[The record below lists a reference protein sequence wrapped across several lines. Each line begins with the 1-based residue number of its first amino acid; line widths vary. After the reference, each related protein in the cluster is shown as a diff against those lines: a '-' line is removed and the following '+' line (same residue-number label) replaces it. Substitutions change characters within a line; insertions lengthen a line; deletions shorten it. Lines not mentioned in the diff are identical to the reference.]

1 MTDKKASQTFARVN
15 LPLLALGIFALLA
28 GMWAGLLRLAWLIPP
43 IVPTLAGV
51 HGPLMVAGFLGTLIS
66 MERAVALGR
75 RWAYAAPFFT
85 ALGATVLIVGVA
97 PALGALLITLGSTG
111 MVAIFI
117 VIVRR
122 QTVLFT
128 LAMAVGAV
136 CWFIGNAAWLFGA
149 PVSRVV
155 LWWTAFLVLTIVG
168 ERLELSRLLRL
179 SRRTEALFV
188 AAIGIFLT
196 GLVLNFVEDLVA
208 PSDSLAIG
216 TRIAGL
222 GMIALALWL
231 LQNDIARR
239 TVRQTGLTRFI
250 ALALLT
256 GYVWLLI
263 GGALRVLIG
272 DVSGGPQYDAI
283 LHTVF
288 LGFVFS
294 MIFGHAPII
303 LPAVLGR
310 AMPYSRLFY
319 AHLALL
325 HLSLILRVAS
335 DLGGAFALRQ
345 WGGMF
350 NVIAILLFLFSTARA
365 IRAGRGGR
373 ARSVSSRCRPAS
385 QVQPAR
391 SLSARARFAN
401 LNFRG

>member
-1 MTDKKASQTFARVN
+1 MTDIKFSRTIARIT
-15 LPLLALGIFALLA
+15 LPLLALGILALLA

-75 RWAYAAPFFT
+75 RWAFAAPLFT
-85 ALGATVLIVGVA
+85 ALGALVLIVGIA
-97 PALGALLITLGSTG
+97 PSQGALLITLGSVA
-111 MVAIFI
+111 MVAIFV

-122 QTVLFT
+122 QTILFT
-128 LAMAVGAV
+128 IVMAVGAG
-136 CWFIGNAAWLFGA
+136 CWLIGNAAWFFGV
-149 PVSRVV
+149 PISRVV

-168 ERLELSRLLRL
+168 ERLELSRLLHL

-188 AAIGIFLT
+188 AAIGLFIA
-196 GLVLNFVEDLVA
+196 GLVVDFVEGLVA
-208 PSDSLAIG
+208 PNDSLAIG

-222 GMIALALWL
+222 GMLVLALWL

-263 GGALRVLIG
+263 GGALRVVIG
-272 DVSGGPQYDAI
+272 NVSAGPQYDAI

-325 HLSLILRVAS
+325 HLSLVFRVAG
-335 DLGGAFALRQ
+335 DLGGLFALRQ
-345 WGGMF
+345 WGGMI
-350 NVIAILLFLFSTARA
+350 NVIAILLFLFNTARA
-365 IRAGRGGR
+365 MRTGQA
-373 ARSVSSRCRPAS
+373 
-385 QVQPAR
+385 
-391 SLSARARFAN
+391 
-401 LNFRG
+401 

>member
-1 MTDKKASQTFARVN
+1 MTWNEIPTRAR
-15 LPLLALGIFALLA
+15 LPLMALGIFALLA

-51 HGPLMVAGFLGTLIS
+51 HGPLMVDGFLGTLIS
-66 MERAVALGR
+66 MERAVAIGR
-75 RWAYAAPFFT
+75 RWTYAAPLFS
-85 ALGATVLIVGVA
+85 ALGALVLIAGVA
-97 PALGALLITLGSTG
+97 PALGALLITLGSAA

-128 LAMAVGAV
+128 VAMAVGAV
-136 CWFIGNAAWLFGA
+136 CWLIGNAVWLSGA
-149 PVSRVV
+149 PISRVV

-179 SRRTEALFV
+179 SRQTESLFL
-188 AAIGIFLT
+188 AAIGIFLA
-196 GLVLNFVEDLVA
+196 GLIADFIEGLVA
-208 PSDSLAIG
+208 PGDGLAIG

-231 LQNDIARR
+231 LQSDIARR

-263 GGALRVLIG
+263 GGALRVVIG

-310 AMPYSRLFY
+310 AMPYRRLFY

-325 HLSLILRVAS
+325 HLSLVLRVAG
-335 DLGGAFALRQ
+335 DLGGWFALRQ

-365 IRAGRGGR
+365 MRAGQGGR
-373 ARSVSSRCRPAS
+373 ARSVAE
-385 QVQPAR
+385 
-391 SLSARARFAN
+391 
-401 LNFRG
+401 